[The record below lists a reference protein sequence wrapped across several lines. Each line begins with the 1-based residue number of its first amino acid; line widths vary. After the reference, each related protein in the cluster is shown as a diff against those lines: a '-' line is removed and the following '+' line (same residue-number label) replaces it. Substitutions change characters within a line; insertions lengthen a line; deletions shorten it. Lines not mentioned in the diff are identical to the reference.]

1 MSGTQEVTYTLDF
14 EVRRRSGRKSQAAP
28 GPSGSLLPT
37 PDFVAL
43 AAG

>member
-1 MSGTQEVTYTLDF
+1 MSDNREVTYTLDF
-14 EVRRRSGRKSQAAP
+14 ELRRRSALKDQASP
-28 GPSGSLLPT
+28 RPSGSLLPT